1 MALKSQTVD
10 ARTGEVTI
18 AELDPADFLTEAQAK
33 AADLAAAR
41 EAEKAAIRA
50 ELAANDLKVIRA
62 ILDGDHARI
71 AEHETKQAALR
82 ARLQ

>member
-1 MALKSQTVD
+1 MKITEKVTNI
-10 ARTGEVTI
+10 RTGEVTEREI
-18 AELDPADFLTEAQAK
+18 EIDVMTEAEGK
-33 AADLAAAR
+33 AAEQAAAR
-41 EAEKAAIRA
+41 EAEKDAIRA
-50 ELAANDLKVIRA
+50 ELAANDVKVIRA